1 MLERGKCMGFN
12 QKNYVNSYNKTTY
25 KMIPFRVR
33 KDKTEI
39 LSKLDSVE
47 SINHYV
53 NSLIEKDI
61 GVLTIKQIKET
72 ILPILAKHNINEVYL
87 FGSYARGEANQNSD
101 IDIYC
106 NDGDIRTLIQQG
118 ILEDEL
124 KEATGKEIDII
135 FFGTKMGEY
144 FKQQLEEDKIKLC

>member
-1 MLERGKCMGFN
+1 M
-12 QKNYVNSYNKTTY
+12 
-25 KMIPFRVR
+25 
-33 KDKTEI
+33 
-39 LSKLDSVE
+39 
-47 SINHYV
+47 
-53 NSLIEKDI
+53 IEKDI